1 MAYLLIN
8 GNDYSA
14 YVNELKVTRSA
25 TYRAQTNAA
34 GNTVVDN
41 TVPKRKVEVGII
53 PLTDA
58 AMANLLNDIYSFE
71 VLLDYRNPQTNQ
83 LEQIHCIIPDSSID
97 YYTIQS
103 GKVMYNAFNL
113 TFTEL

>member
-1 MAYLLIN
+1 MAYLQIN
-8 GNDYSA
+8 GHDYSA

-58 AMANLLNDIYSFE
+58 VMANLLDDVYSFE
-71 VLLDYRNPQTNQ
+71 VQLNFRNPQTNR
-83 LEQIHCIIPDSSID
+83 LEQIHCIIPDSRIE